1 MQLGLEHWK
10 RSWLVRASCVIVL
23 CLLARATTVFGQ
35 LNFDITLN
43 SLTNHNTSA
52 YSNYTENTFGEN
64 FGDTTWLD
72 TNDDTEVINPALV
85 DESLNPVTPGHV
97 SHVDV
102 HTLIP
107 SRPDLRWFANGT
119 CWFGESSHIDIGV
132 NNDTTNY
139 VASMISDLES
149 RGFNGLILSW
159 YGVGDQTDDV
169 AQKVKAYLD
178 SSSNTNKNFHYIIMA
193 VFPYFQGGESQTNL
207 ETAINYC
214 KTNYF
219 NDPHY
224 ETEPV
229 TNGNPIMMFFGV
241 RGGAYMTELDMVLT
255 KDETTPQGV
264 WVDEDDGHIT
274 ESWVGM
280 TYQWTENYD
289 QGTTSGYS
297 TNPFNLSAVTNE
309 YPTIKANPSK
319 QAFGAMCAHFDGT
332 LTKELSW
339 SLGKWLPSSN
349 GLCEVERAA
358 EINSVIPTNM
368 TRMQWATWSDWEEGT
383 EVESGTENYFALTPQ
398 MNTANVLSWSI
409 ASGDER
415 TVNHY
420 EVYAQTN
427 GGNAAFLCDVPTGTY
442 QTNVSQLGL
451 WPGNYQLYVDAIGK
465 PCIRNHLSAAVAYQA
480 VTPPIVTLAIQYT
493 NSDVILTWPMGTLQ
507 SAPAVT
513 GPYTDMPDIAS
524 PYPLT
529 PSDAQQYFRVR
540 VE

>member
-1 MQLGLEHWK
+1 MELEQRK
-10 RSWLVRASCVIVL
+10 RSWLLRASCVMVL

-35 LNFDITLN
+35 LNFDITLD

-52 YSNYTENTFGEN
+52 YSNYTEFTFGGN
-64 FGDTTWLD
+64 FGASTWID
-72 TNDDTEVINPALV
+72 TNGDTQVIDPALV

-107 SRPDLRWFANGT
+107 GRPDLRWFANGT

-149 RGFNGLILSW
+149 RGFNGLIFSW
-159 YGVGDQTDDV
+159 YGMGDQTDDV
-169 AQKVKAYLD
+169 AQKVKAYLA
-178 SSSNTNKNFHYIIMA
+178 SSSNTNRNFHYIIMV
-193 VFPYFQGGESQTNL
+193 VFPFFQGGESLTNL
-207 ETAINYC
+207 EANINYC

-219 NDPHY
+219 SDPNY

-229 TNGNPIMMFFGV
+229 TNGNPILMFFGV
-241 RGGAYMTELDMVLT
+241 YGYIGEVGMIGA
-255 KDETTPQGV
+255 KNNTTPHGV
-264 WVDEDDGHIT
+264 WVDEDVGNIT
-274 ESWVGM
+274 QPWVNM
-280 TYQWTENYD
+280 TYQWTENFD
-289 QGTTSGYS
+289 QGTTNSYS

-309 YPTIKANPSK
+309 YPTIKANPGK

-339 SLGKWLPSSN
+339 SLGKYLPSSN

-383 EVESGTENYFALTPQ
+383 EVESGTENYFALTAQ
-398 MNTANVLSWSI
+398 VNNTNVLSWTI
-409 ASGDER
+409 TSGDER
-415 TVNHY
+415 TVDHY

-427 GGNAAFLCDVPTGTY
+427 GGNAAFLCSVPTGTY

-451 WPGNYQLYVDAIGK
+451 STGNYQLYVDAIGK
-465 PCIRNHLSAAVAYQA
+465 PCIRNHLSQAVSYDAVA
-480 VTPPIVTLAIQYT
+480 PPVVTLTIQYSSG
-493 NSDVILTWPMGTLQ
+493 NLILTWPAGTLQ

-513 GPYTDMPDIAS
+513 GPYTNMTGAAS
-524 PYPLT
+524 PYTLA
-529 PSDAQQYFRVR
+529 PSDAQQYFRVK
-540 VE
+540 VQ